1 MQNYFSIQLLRVV
14 KSSLWLTSKKI
25 PRTMRLFI
33 LFLICSMSFVH
44 ATDSFAQKVE
54 ISIDAQNQTV
64 EKVLKEI
71 EKQSGFGF
79 FFNNKHVNL
88 KRVVSVSVDKSNI
101 FKVLDKIFEGTD
113 VKYSVLDKKIIL
125 STEMTSKQ
133 QQAVKISGKVVDV
146 NGEPVIGASIV
157 EKGTTN
163 GTVTNLQGDFSLSVS
178 FLHRIPASG
187 TEGHCRK
194 TIECDNERRCPG
206 FGRSCCGRLRFTEE
220 GERDWF
226 NCCCG

>member
-79 FFNNKHVNL
+79 FL
-88 KRVVSVSVDKSNI
+88 
-101 FKVLDKIFEGTD
+101 
-113 VKYSVLDKKIIL
+113 
-125 STEMTSKQ
+125 
-133 QQAVKISGKVVDV
+133 
-146 NGEPVIGASIV
+146 
-157 EKGTTN
+157 
-163 GTVTNLQGDFSLSVS
+163 
-178 FLHRIPASG
+178 
-187 TEGHCRK
+187 
-194 TIECDNERRCPG
+194 
-206 FGRSCCGRLRFTEE
+206 
-220 GERDWF
+220 
-226 NCCCG
+226 